1 MAQHAGLLGR
11 HKPFYPE
18 HDVKLLTLKMSDP
31 PPIIENTPKKRKIK
45 HGKRKSNL
53 SKNRNTK
60 DNQGT

>member
-31 PPIIENTPKKRKIK
+31 PPIIENTPKKREKTNGKKHKI
-45 HGKRKSNL
+45 NL
-53 SKNRNTK
+53 S
-60 DNQGT
+60 

>member
-11 HKPFYPE
+11 RKPFYPE

-45 HGKRKSNL
+45 TWQETQSQ
-53 SKNRNTK
+53 S
-60 DNQGT
+60 Q

>member
-11 HKPFYPE
+11 RKPFYPE

-45 HGKRKSNL
+45 TWHQEENL
-53 SKNRNTK
+53 SQLKSQHQR
-60 DNQGT
+60 